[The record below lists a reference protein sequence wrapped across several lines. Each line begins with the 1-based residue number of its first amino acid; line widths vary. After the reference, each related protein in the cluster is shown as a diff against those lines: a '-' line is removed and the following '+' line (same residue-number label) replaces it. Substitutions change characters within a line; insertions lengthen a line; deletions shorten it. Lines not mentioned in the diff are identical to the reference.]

1 MTYIFEKNI
10 SMPICAFYKNNY
22 INYLTGE
29 ILSSTYFNNKKYIKK
44 DINLH
49 IYKILDHENKF
60 IAFNYM
66 LNDISNYLDYYKQPI
81 KDVSYIKKKLMNND
95 YYQELIWGEVDE

>member
-29 ILSSTYFNNKKYIKK
+29 ILSSTYFNNKKYGIGSFQ
-44 DINLH
+44 NLKLYRVAMV
-49 IYKILDHENKF
+49 ISSTDKIILPDFSK
-60 IAFNYM
+60 
-66 LNDISNYLDYYKQPI
+66 
-81 KDVSYIKKKLMNND
+81 
-95 YYQELIWGEVDE
+95 EVV